1 MKKFLK
7 WLLVVIVVII
17 LIPVLVVFF
26 RPSLII
32 AKDVAQK
39 ELSSPASHYVNWRG
53 AQLHYTDEGQGMP
66 VMMIHGFGG
75 SYQNFNDLAALMKNE
90 YRVIRVDLP
99 GFGLSD
105 YPNDSAATDLIQTY
119 RDYLTF
125 MLDTL
130 HLDSL
135 YAIGNSM
142 GGGITW
148 MLAGDHPDQVCKIV
162 LLNSAGYDVAAA
174 AAKLTMFKYNA
185 VGKVFERG
193 MPMFMSENGMER
205 GYADPTKIDPAVV
218 KVNNMFTNREG
229 NITHM
234 LRMGRAAQFPDPELI
249 KRVQCPTLIIWGQQD
264 SIIPVE
270 HATRF
275 KRDIKNSELVVFN
288 PCGHMPMMELP
299 EKTFAVTEEFFRK

>member
-1 MKKFLK
+1 MKKFFK
-7 WLLVVIVVII
+7 WLLVVIAVIVI
-17 LIPVLVVFF
+17 VPVLVVFF

-32 AKDVAQK
+32 AKDVARK
-39 ELSSPASHYVNWRG
+39 ELTVPASHFVEWRG
-53 AQLHYTDEGQGMP
+53 VQLHYTDEGQGMP

-75 SYQNFNDLAALMKNE
+75 SYTNFDSLAALMKGQ

-105 YPNDSAATDLIQTY
+105 YPADKAGEDLIQTY

-130 HLDSL
+130 HLDSV

-142 GGGITW
+142 GGGLTW
-148 MLAGDHPDQVCKIV
+148 IMAGDHPEQVRKIV
-162 LLNSAGYDVAAA
+162 LLNSAGYDIEKA
-174 AAKLTMFKYNA
+174 AAKLTMFKYNG
-185 VGKVFERG
+185 VGKIFERG
-193 MPMFMSENGMER
+193 MPLFMSQNGMER
-205 GYADPTKIDPAVV
+205 GYADPSKINPRVV
-218 KVNNMFTNREG
+218 EVNNKFTNREG

-234 LRMGRAAQFPDPELI
+234 LRMGRAAQFPDPALI
-249 KRVQCPTLIIWGQQD
+249 TRVQCPTLIVWGQQD

-270 HATRF
+270 NAGRF

-299 EKTFAVTEEFFRK
+299 EKTYAVTEEFFKK